1 MGENGYFIKILYNF
15 LQLEELIIT
24 ELLNKKLKRS
34 FIPSYKLGIKRF
46 SWREVI
52 FPFSYLKSDVA
63 SINSKM

>member
-1 MGENGYFIKILYNF
+1 MGKNGYFIKILYNF

-46 SWREVI
+46 S
-52 FPFSYLKSDVA
+52 
-63 SINSKM
+63 